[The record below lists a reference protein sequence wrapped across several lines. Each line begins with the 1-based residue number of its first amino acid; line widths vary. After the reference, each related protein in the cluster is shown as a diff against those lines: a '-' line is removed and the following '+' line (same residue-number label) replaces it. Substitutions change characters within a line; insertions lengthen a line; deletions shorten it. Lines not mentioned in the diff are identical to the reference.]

1 MSNDTKT
8 YQVFLRRCDEG
19 GVFFV
24 ERSDVPGLHVESE
37 TIDQMVEAI
46 DDIAPELIRCNLGF
60 NGRVSD
66 IRIELIDAEMKL
78 SDLAKRQ
85 ELRNPKILIDH
96 SLLTTEI

>member
-1 MSNDTKT
+1 MSNDTET
-8 YQVFLRRCDEG
+8 YQVLLRRCDES

-24 ERSDVPGLHVESE
+24 ERSDIPGLHLESE

-66 IRIELIDAEMKL
+66 IRIELIDAQVNSSAFVSENE
-78 SDLAKRQ
+78 Q
-85 ELRNPKILIDH
+85 QIPKILIDR
-96 SLLTTEI
+96 SLVTTEI